1 MVKMEMKKPSI
12 WKRIIA
18 AISDFFLAFLLF
30 GILFVFVVQPIYNK
44 FTDYQKTVDS
54 YYTKMSQTGLYTYN
68 AKTNICNII
77 EPEIEE
83 GEEYSA
89 KDYENFY
96 ESKIYDYFESNE
108 KVDSYLDLKR
118 ESGLFNVG
126 DTSATL
132 KDDVSPN
139 ELRSFYIYS
148 INSAIDDIFMKDEE
162 VMKVANELD
171 GYNLEM
177 IVISALPSFVVFYFA
192 FPLVFHGGQTLG
204 KKMFNLKIASTET
217 GFEVNKLTIV
227 VRQLAV
233 VVIGYVGAYF
243 TYGLSLLA
251 YILIPFFHK
260 KGVSIDDFIS
270 NTIVYENVD
279 VTGLKTEEKIT
290 VVLKN
295 KPKTSTKEVNEE
307 DVIN

>member
-12 WKRIIA
+12 WKRILA
-18 AISDFFLAFLLF
+18 AITDFFLAFLLF
-30 GILFVFVVQPIYNK
+30 GILFVFAIQPIYNK

-68 AKTNICNII
+68 TKTNICNII
-77 EPEIEE
+77 EPKIEE
-83 GEEYSA
+83 GEELTS
-89 KDYENFY
+89 KDYVDFY
-96 ESKIYDYFESNE
+96 ESKIYEYFESNE
-108 KVDSYLDLKR
+108 KIDSYLDLKR
-118 ESGLFNVG
+118 QSGLFNVG

-132 KDDVSPN
+132 KDDIN
-139 ELRSFYIYS
+139 AEELKRFYIHS
-148 INSAIDDIFMKDEE
+148 INYAIEDIFMKDEDII
-162 VMKVANELD
+162 KIANEID
-171 GYNLEM
+171 NYTMEM
-177 IVISALPSFVVFYFA
+177 IAISAIPSFVIFYFV

-217 GFEVNKLTIV
+217 GFEVSKLTII
-227 VRQLAV
+227 VRQFAV
-233 VVIGYVGAYF
+233 VVIGYIGAYF

-279 VTGLKTEEKIT
+279 VADLKDEEKIS
-290 VVLKN
+290 VVLKS
-295 KPKTSTKEVNEE
+295 KPSKIEVNKE
-307 DVIN
+307 DVTN